1 MNLLNKLTIKSLKLN
16 KKRTI
21 VTIIG
26 IILSV
31 ALITAVASIFM
42 SGVRAL
48 QSFEKY
54 RVGDYHLIFY
64 DVDSNNIETFK
75 NYRGI
80 SDVSITNGIGYANI
94 DSKNED
100 KPYAYVLGY
109 NKSSLEHIS
118 IRMIEGR
125 LPENDNEIVIPDH
138 LKTNGRVKYNVG
150 DSITL
155 DLGSRLISN
164 HELSQQEQLMQDE
177 KLSVN
182 NKKTYT
188 IVGIAERPSSKVEP
202 MSAPGYTFI
211 TYIDDKDIKGNVN
224 LYITINDKNVKN
236 YIKILADFMEV
247 DEDILRLAFSDNT
260 ISPEDEARI
269 NEALVKAKYTN
280 IDANF
285 NLIQL
290 TINPLKMSGM
300 KGLTVAAGVVIV
312 IIVVTS
318 VFCIKNSFDIS
329 ITEKIK
335 QYGMLRSVG
344 ATKKQIKKNVFYE
357 ATILGIIGIILGVI
371 VGLLASFILII
382 ISNYLLPELLMAG
395 VELKFYISFIAIV
408 AAILLGIITIYL
420 SAFRAARKA
429 SLVSPIDSIRNSAE
443 LKIKA
448 KNVKSPKYI
457 KKIFGMGGEIS
468 YKNLKRNKKK
478 YRTTVISIIVSVMIF
493 ITIFSFMNIL
503 FKEVQDEIQMSDYNL
518 SVRSY
523 DLDNMSK
530 IKNVLKLDG
539 IEEYSL
545 VRRVDIIIPKNNF
558 SKEYIEFMNI
568 EDPDVNS
575 SLQILTLG
583 DGQYQKYIKSL
594 GLNIDEMSKKGILL
608 DYESI
613 INRNNEKKYL
623 RDFNFQVN
631 DTITSDTFEESDK
644 VSITVGYVTDKAPFG
659 FSNYGNPYM
668 IISDSLFDKLFKE
681 RSICIYIKTSD
692 ASKLQDDIDALLG
705 KTVDYTVS
713 NIDAEYRL
721 LHNLY
726 KLICIFIYGF
736 VIVISLIG
744 VSNMFN
750 TITTNMELRKREF
763 AMLKSVGMTKKE
775 FNRMI
780 RLESLFMGAKSLI
793 IGVTL
798 GCIFSFII
806 FNAIDEYTFELPY
819 VGILIATVVVFSLIF
834 IIMKY
839 SIYKIN
845 KQNTIEVIRN
855 ENI

>member
-1 MNLLNKLTIKSLKLN
+1 
-16 KKRTI
+16 
-21 VTIIG
+21 
-26 IILSV
+26 
-31 ALITAVASIFM
+31 
-42 SGVRAL
+42 
-48 QSFEKY
+48 
-54 RVGDYHLIFY
+54 
-64 DVDSNNIETFK
+64 
-75 NYRGI
+75 
-80 SDVSITNGIGYANI
+80 
-94 DSKNED
+94 
-100 KPYAYVLGY
+100 
-109 NKSSLEHIS
+109 
-118 IRMIEGR
+118 
-125 LPENDNEIVIPDH
+125 
-138 LKTNGRVKYNVG
+138 
-150 DSITL
+150 
-155 DLGSRLISN
+155 
-164 HELSQQEQLMQDE
+164 
-177 KLSVN
+177 
-182 NKKTYT
+182 
-188 IVGIAERPSSKVEP
+188 
-202 MSAPGYTFI
+202 
-211 TYIDDKDIKGNVN
+211 
-224 LYITINDKNVKN
+224 
-236 YIKILADFMEV
+236 
-247 DEDILRLAFSDNT
+247 
-260 ISPEDEARI
+260 
-269 NEALVKAKYTN
+269 
-280 IDANF
+280 
-285 NLIQL
+285 
-290 TINPLKMSGM
+290 
-300 KGLTVAAGVVIV
+300 
-312 IIVVTS
+312 
-318 VFCIKNSFDIS
+318 
-329 ITEKIK
+329 
-335 QYGMLRSVG
+335 
-344 ATKKQIKKNVFYE
+344 
-357 ATILGIIGIILGVI
+357 
-371 VGLLASFILII
+371 
-382 ISNYLLPELLMAG
+382 
-395 VELKFYISFIAIV
+395 
-408 AAILLGIITIYL
+408 
-420 SAFRAARKA
+420 
-429 SLVSPIDSIRNSAE
+429 
-443 LKIKA
+443 
-448 KNVKSPKYI
+448 
-457 KKIFGMGGEIS
+457 MGGEIS